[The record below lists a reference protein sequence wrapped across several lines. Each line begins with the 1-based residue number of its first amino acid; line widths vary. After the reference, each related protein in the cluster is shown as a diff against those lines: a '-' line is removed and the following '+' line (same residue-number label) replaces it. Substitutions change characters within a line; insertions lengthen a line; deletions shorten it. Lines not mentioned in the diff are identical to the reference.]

1 MKKLLD
7 FFYYTKAER
16 RACVMLLIL
25 CTTAFLLPEWI
36 DFETPEDLTVLE
48 AAPRPIQAKMA
59 PRYHQKE
66 PRYGKSSYPKRYPV
80 KVDKAIKFFPFDPN
94 TITASELQQLGLS
107 ARTAA
112 IWVKYSGKGGRF
124 RKPEDVQKVYGL
136 PPDWYPK
143 ALPFMRITRAEE
155 SVYAASSTE
164 NTPFR
169 SYPDDKPGRKD
180 SKPCTPIDVNAS
192 DTSAWQS
199 LRGIGPVLASRIVKF
214 RDKLGGFYALEQV
227 RETYGLADSVFQ
239 KILPCLTLGNPGL
252 KPLLI
257 NQATLNELATHPY
270 IGFKAARGI
279 LNWKDQHGPFTK
291 PEHLEE
297 VVALEKQKLE
307 RLRPYLQF

>member
-16 RACVMLLIL
+16 RACVLLLIL
-25 CTTAFLLPEWI
+25 CTVAFLLPEWI
-36 DFETPEDLTVLE
+36 NLETPEDLTVL
-48 AAPRPIQAKMA
+48 ATSPRPIQVKKA

-66 PRYGKSSYPKRYPV
+66 PRYGKSRYPKGYPV
-80 KVDKAIKFFPFDPN
+80 KVSTSIKFFPFDPN
-94 TITASELQQLGLS
+94 TVTASELQQLGLS

-112 IWVKYSGKGGRF
+112 IWVKYSAKGGRF

-143 ALPFMRITRAEE
+143 ALPFMRISSAEE
-155 SVYAASSTE
+155 SSYSGTGVE
-164 NTPFR
+164 GR
-169 SYPDDKPGRKD
+169 SFQHYPERKPYKKET
-180 SKPCTPIDVNAS
+180 KPCSPIDVNTS

-199 LRGIGPVLASRIVKF
+199 LRGIGPVLANRIVKF
-214 RDKLGGFYALEQV
+214 RDKLGGFYTLEQV

-257 NQATLNELATHPY
+257 NQATLNEMATHPY

-291 PEHLEE
+291 PEDLEE

>member
-16 RACVMLLIL
+16 RACVLLLIL
-25 CTTAFLLPEWI
+25 CTAAFLLPEWI
-36 DFETPEDLTVLE
+36 DFEKHEDLEVLAE
-48 AAPRPIQAKMA
+48 APRIVQVKKA
-59 PRYHQKE
+59 PQFNRKE
-66 PRYGKSSYPKRYPV
+66 THYGKSNHANSYPV
-80 KVDKAIKFFPFDPN
+80 KAAKAIKFFPFDPN
-94 TITASELQQLGLS
+94 TVTASELQQLGLS

-136 PPDWYPK
+136 PPDWFSQAQDY
-143 ALPFMRITRAEE
+143 IQI
-155 SVYAASSTE
+155 AATATAFPSGFKEKGEDGASNEKKTWK
-164 NTPFR
+164 NT
-169 SYPDDKPGRKD
+169 
-180 SKPCTPIDVNAS
+180 SKPCTPIDVNTS
-192 DTSAWQS
+192 DTSEWQS
-199 LRGIGPVLASRIVKF
+199 LRGIGPVLAGRIVKF
-214 RDKLGGFYALEQV
+214 RDKLGGFYTLEQV

-239 KILPCLTLGNPGL
+239 KILPCLTLGNAGL

-291 PEHLEE
+291 PEDLEE

-307 RLRPYLQF
+307 RLRPYVQF